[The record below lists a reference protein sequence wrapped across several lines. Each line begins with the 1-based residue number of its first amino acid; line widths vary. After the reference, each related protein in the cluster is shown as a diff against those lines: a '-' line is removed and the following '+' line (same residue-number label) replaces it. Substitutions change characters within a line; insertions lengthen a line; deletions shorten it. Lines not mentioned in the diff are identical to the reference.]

1 MSDTF
6 QSDAWPPE
14 DRDDLLAAEYVLGVL
29 PAPERQAVAK
39 RAELEGALQERIAAW
54 ENRLALLNAA
64 YEDGPVSPEVFPR
77 VEAALFGGDEVPA
90 PAGRRRFGWLWLTG
104 TLVAAV
110 LALAVVIWP
119 QFPPQPAELVAR
131 LDGGALVFEAR
142 FDGALLQI
150 DRSGPGAGEG
160 QDYQLWAIGEDGVPR
175 SLGLLRGDH
184 EALATDAIGPG
195 VTLAVS
201 LEPEGGSPGELPTG
215 PVLAAAPLT
224 SL

>member
-6 QSDAWPPE
+6 YSDTWPPE
-14 DRDDLLAAEYVLGVL
+14 DNDDLLAAEYVLGVL
-29 PAPERQAVAK
+29 PAPERQAVAR
-39 RAELEGALQERIAAW
+39 RAELDGALQTRIAAW
-54 ENRLALLNAA
+54 EGRLALLNAA
-64 YEDGPVSPEVFPR
+64 YEDGPVPETLYPR
-77 VEAALFGGDEVPA
+77 IEAALFGDRPA
-90 PAGRRRFGWLWLTG
+90 PARRGLGWLWITG

-110 LALAVVIWP
+110 LALAVLIWP
-119 QFPPQPAELVAR
+119 QPEPAALLAR

-142 FDGALLQI
+142 FDGTNLQI
-150 DRSGPGAGEG
+150 DRSGPVAEAG
-160 QDYQLWAIGEDGVPR
+160 QDYQLWAIGSDGVPH
-175 SLGLLRGDH
+175 SLGLLRGDSQS
-184 EALATDAIGPG
+184 LAADLAEG